1 MLGMSEDV
9 LLWQNIEMLSDQ
21 VLENDSDV
29 SENECGDCENGEDD
43 NDCDDAYVTLTYN
56 ARPPY
61 CIYNDND
68 DDHDV

>member
-1 MLGMSEDV
+1 MKMMVGGKNDNELENAQCEDV
-9 LLWQNIEMLSDQ
+9 S
-21 VLENDSDV
+21 ENV